1 MITAISLW
9 LVATVLLYRALF
21 SGVGMEMVP
30 KSRRARAREILTRI
44 GVVIGFPFLGLWLIA
59 AIAMEKLGLVRKEEV
74 IE

>member
-1 MITAISLW
+1 
-9 LVATVLLYRALF
+9 
-21 SGVGMEMVP
+21 MEMVP

-44 GVVIGFPFLGLWLIA
+44 GVAIGFPFLGLWLIA